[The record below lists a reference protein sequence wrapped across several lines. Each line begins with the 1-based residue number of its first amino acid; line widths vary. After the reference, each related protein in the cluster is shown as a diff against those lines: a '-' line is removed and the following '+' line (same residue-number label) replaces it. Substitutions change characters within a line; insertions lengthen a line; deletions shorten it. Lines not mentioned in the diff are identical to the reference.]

1 MSLFPRS
8 FGSSDPTTSFHPLFR
23 LLDDFDQ
30 YRSDNGTKRQNQS
43 NVKSFAPKFD
53 VSEHGDRYELHGEL
67 PGIEQKDVEI
77 EFSDRQTL
85 TIRGHTERSYTSGT
99 PPTASIEG
107 SKSSGTIEGSHGT
120 EEQSQ
125 TAAKENGLA
134 NKDNEVGTKEQKP
147 PKSDIKYWV
156 SERSVG
162 HFSRSFNFPTPVD
175 QENVSASIKNGI
187 LSLIIPKAKKPES
200 RKITIS

>member
-8 FGSSDPTTSFHPLFR
+8 FGSNDPTTSFHPLFR

-30 YRSDNGTKRQNQS
+30 YRSDSGTERQTRSQI
-43 NVKSFAPKFD
+43 KTFAPKFD

-77 EFSDRQTL
+77 EFSDRETL
-85 TIRGHTERSYTSGT
+85 VIRGHTERSHTSGT
-99 PPTASIEG
+99 PPAGSIEK
-107 SKSSGTIEGSHGT
+107 SKSPSAIEGGQGT
-120 EEQSQ
+120 GDQSE
-125 TAAKENGLA
+125 TVAKEKASAKEG
-134 NKDNEVGTKEQKP
+134 KEVGTP
-147 PKSDIKYWV
+147 NTTPKSDVKYWV

-175 QENVSASIKNGI
+175 QDNVRASMKNGI
-187 LSLIIPKAKKPES
+187 LSVIIPKAKKPES

>member
-8 FGSSDPTTSFHPLFR
+8 LGSNDTSFHPLFR
-23 LLDDFDQ
+23 LLDDFDT
-30 YRSDNGTKRQNQS
+30 YRSDSGTERQSRSQT
-43 NVKSFAPKFD
+43 KTFAPKFD

-85 TIRGHTERSYTSGT
+85 VIRGHTERSYTSGT
-99 PPTASIEG
+99 PPAGSIEG
-107 SKSSGTIEGSHGT
+107 SKSSGAIEGSQD
-120 EEQSQ
+120 QSQ
-125 TAAKENGLA
+125 TVTKENGSA
-134 NKDNEVGTKEQKP
+134 KKDNEVGTHEHKSHKP
-147 PKSDIKYWV
+147 DVKYWV

-175 QENVSASIKNGI
+175 QDTVQASLKNGV
-187 LSLIIPKAKKPES
+187 LSVTIPKAKKPES